1 MAGSRR
7 RESEAPIWTLPKGTP
22 SPGETTEQTA
32 LREVTE
38 ETGLRVRIIEP
49 VDSIAYTFVQRG
61 SRVDKTVFYFLMEPI
76 GGDLADHDR
85 EFDDVRWFDLADA
98 GAVLTFDTERA
109 LVDRAASR
117 LAQPALVG
125 WDLPG
130 ETGR

>member
-1 MAGSRR
+1 MAKVLRSISCKRGKRNPR
-7 RESEAPIWTLPKGTP
+7 FPRHPTFPPTWTLPKGTP

-98 GAVLTFDTERA
+98 GRCPNI
-109 LVDRAASR
+109 S
-117 LAQPALVG
+117 G
-125 WDLPG
+125 YG
-130 ETGR
+130 

>member
-109 LVDRAASR
+109 LVDRATIGIADR
-117 LAQPALVG
+117 ALVG
-125 WDLPG
+125 WGVPS
-130 ETGR
+130 ETVG